1 MTGALSEVNSVSA
14 VLEGPWLHFCP
25 LTFSDFVL
33 HCELQRGCQNI
44 GISRVLGYFS
54 LRLLILLL
62 DIIIYF
68 VLW

>member
-1 MTGALSEVNSVSA
+1 MIRVTAAVNIVTKLIQITKSLLVQP
-14 VLEGPWLHFCP
+14 G
-25 LTFSDFVL
+25 
-33 HCELQRGCQNI
+33 QNI

-68 VLW
+68 VLNGIDRPSL